1 MFERTGSIFLGL
13 SGGDHHSREG
23 ETMKNLLEKL
33 LTIIL
38 AVGAAV
44 LGLITA
50 IVPLLVFG
58 YIAYMLFQGRW

>member
-1 MFERTGSIFLGL
+1 
-13 SGGDHHSREG
+13 
-23 ETMKNLLEKL
+23 MKNLLEKL